1 MTFQMW
7 GDVAATWLTGWV
19 PKGNGIKSSQII
31 PFFKRSQKFEF
42 YYTVL
47 QATNSQ
53 QKFKLY
59 MYQPKYVQS
68 KGCPSGDACLGGTE
82 SAEQILQARLGRRGE
97 GCQNKVGTWLQGQV
111 IKTGTQGQDKNNS
124 KLDLMLNHLKY

>member
-1 MTFQMW
+1 MPTRTKQITETDGSGSRGRVGDRKHMTFQMW

-59 MYQPKYVQS
+59 MYQPKYV
-68 KGCPSGDACLGGTE
+68 
-82 SAEQILQARLGRRGE
+82 
-97 GCQNKVGTWLQGQV
+97 
-111 IKTGTQGQDKNNS
+111 
-124 KLDLMLNHLKY
+124 